1 MDRRRF
7 VASLG
12 VVSTG
17 VLAGCLNSGSGTTVH
32 DVASGPEG
40 RLRFDP
46 ETIEIS
52 VGDTIRWTAES
63 PGHNVTSKPGASE
76 KCENPDGA
84 EPFASYEG
92 NNHFEVMEEGST
104 FEHTF
109 DVAGTYVYVCAP
121 HEGHGMVGEI
131 TVTE

>member
-1 MDRRRF
+1 M
-7 VASLG
+7 
-12 VVSTG
+12 TE
-17 VLAGCLNSGSGTTVH
+17 
-32 DVASGPEG
+32 VASGPEG

-52 VGDTIRWTAES
+52 TGTTVRWIAES

-76 KCENPDGA
+76 KCENPEGA
-84 EPFASYEG
+84 DPFASYDGDE
-92 NNHFEVMEEGST
+92 HYTVMEEGAT

-109 DVAGTYVYVCAP
+109 DVAGEYVYVCAP
-121 HEGHGMVGEI
+121 HEGQGMVGEI